1 MVLEKSENFEI
12 EGSAV
17 TIKQAAWMVRKTPQT
32 IRNAKNGK
40 IKDRNKALSSKKGI
54 REGREQDLIEIVE
67 LERVFGKLRFPSSFP
82 GAPASNQNSNSNDEL
97 SDSDAAAGIQ
107 FYKAEN
113 QRLEK
118 ELEDLKIKTR
128 QTQDKL
134 DDITAERDRWH
145 QAFNTEQ
152 ENAKQ
157 QLKLLPAMA
166 KTSEESSAHQKE
178 LLASVNKLEKKLE
191 EKPKKGLFGLFG
203 S

>member
-1 MVLEKSENFEI
+1 MALKKSDDFEI

-17 TIKQAAWMVRKTPQT
+17 TIKQAAWMTRKTSQT

-40 IKDRNKALSSKKGI
+40 TKDRNKALSSTKGI
-54 REGREQDLIEIVE
+54 RDGREQDLIEIVE
-67 LERVFGKLRFPSSFP
+67 LERVFGKLRFPASFL
-82 GAPASNQNSNSNDEL
+82 GASASNQNSNDHDSLSN
-97 SDSDAAAGIQ
+97 SDAAAGIQ

-118 ELEDLKIKTR
+118 ELNGLKEKTK

-152 ENAKQ
+152 ENVKQ
-157 QLKLLPAMA
+157 QLKLLPTMA

-178 LLASVNKLEKKLE
+178 LLASVKKLEKKLE

-203 S
+203 N